1 MNFLKRSFEITEHGY
16 IDLMISYR
24 DYSLVSDRIS
34 SSRIIS
40 SSRTTALLGGDKE
53 NLDIIIPDWI
63 FKLRDNLSDTVD
75 SITGEKRNYLKD
87 LEGNDL
93 IRKLITID
101 RSVSLWYDT
110 IKTSESSYRALIMED
125 EMNPFSIIDILPM
138 CTAIRFTLHI
148 DSEFFY
154 ENIWKKLISYGT
166 V

>member
-1 MNFLKRSFEITEHGY
+1 MNFLKRSFEITELGY

-40 SSRTTALLGGDKE
+40 SSRMTAPLGGNKE
-53 NLDIIIPDWI
+53 DLDIIIPDWI
-63 FKLRDNLSDTVD
+63 FKLRDDLSDTID
-75 SITGEKRNYLKD
+75 SITGEKRDYLKD

-93 IRKLITID
+93 IRELSIID
-101 RSVSLWYDT
+101 RSVSLWYD
-110 IKTSESSYRALIMED
+110 IVKTSESSYKTLIVED
-125 EMNPFSIIDILPM
+125 EMNPLSIIDILPM
-138 CTAIRFTLHI
+138 CTAIRFTLHM

-154 ENIWKKLISYGT
+154 ENIWKRLISYGT

>member
-1 MNFLKRSFEITEHGY
+1 MNFLKRSFEITELGY

-40 SSRTTALLGGDKE
+40 SSRTTAPLGGDKE
-53 NLDIIIPDWI
+53 DLDIIIPDWI
-63 FKLRDNLSDTVD
+63 FKLRNDLSDTID
-75 SITGEKRNYLKD
+75 SITGEKRDYLKD

-110 IKTSESSYRALIMED
+110 VKTSESSYKTLIMED
-125 EMNPFSIIDILPM
+125 EMNPLSIMETLPM
-138 CTAIRFTLHI
+138 CTAIRFTLHM

-154 ENIWKKLISYGT
+154 ENVWKKLINYGT